1 MATMTMTAAR
11 TAPTVL
17 QTALKEAAITAF
29 IVFMLTF
36 LMIGFQSQAN
46 QGQQLTFVTRFGAI
60 AWGILLVPM
69 GRIALVY
76 DRHKQTGLALIG
88 GGIAFVYLFGGA
100 VISILTGI
108 PAVPYNDYIMGVAAP
123 GGIPMPFGDHVV
135 DAIFGL
141 GALYLLVKALITRRV
156 EAHGGLTVEAREAA
170 EERSAHRARRLSML
184 LGPALIVAAF
194 VIPFTPFANRSSI
207 GTLTLILTYV
217 MLGWGLNIVVGL
229 AGLLDLGY
237 VAFYA
242 VGAYTYAKL
251 SVELG
256 LNFWIC
262 LPLAGM
268 FAAFFGIMLGF
279 PVLRLRG
286 DYLAIVTLGFGEMV
300 RIVLVNWQ
308 SFTGGPGGIGGI
320 GKMTFFGI
328 PFEKNPPEGTV
339 AFHTLFG
346 IEFNVMHRLIFLYY
360 VILILAL
367 ITNFFT
373 IRLRR
378 LPIGRAWEALR
389 EDETACRALG
399 INPTNTKLT
408 AFAMGAMFA
417 GFAGSFF
424 AVKQFFVSPE
434 SFIFFESAI
443 ILAIVVLGGMGSQ
456 VGVALAAIL
465 LIGMPE
471 VLRELALYRMLAFGS
486 VMVLIMLWR
495 PRGLLAHR
503 EPTILLRRGNGKK
516 KPTTLP
522 RQEDD
527 KKKAEAAA

>member
-1 MATMTMTAAR
+1 MATIAM
-11 TAPTVL
+11 PTVKSAPSPMMV
-17 QTALKEAAITAF
+17 ALKEAGLTAF
-29 IVFMLTF
+29 VVFMLAF
-36 LMIGFQSQAN
+36 LMIGFESQAT
-46 QGQQLTFVTRFGAI
+46 QGQQLGYVTRFAAT
-60 AWGILLVPM
+60 AWGILLVPL
-69 GRIALVY
+69 GRIALVL
-76 DRHKQTGLALIG
+76 DRYGQSMPALVG
-88 GGIAFVYLFGGA
+88 GGIAFLYLFGGA
-100 VISILTGI
+100 VISLAAGI
-108 PAVPYNDYIMGVAAP
+108 PVVAYNEHLIGSELAAA
-123 GGIPMPFGDHVV
+123 GGIPMPFGDPII

-141 GALYLLVKALITRRV
+141 GALYLIIMGWRTLRRA
-156 EAHGGLTVEAREAA
+156 AHGELTLEEREAK
-170 EERSAHRARRLSML
+170 EERSSIRAKRLSLVLGPML
-184 LGPALIVAAF
+184 LVVAF
-194 VIPFTPFANRSSI
+194 VLPLTPLADRSLI

-251 SVELG
+251 SVD
-256 LNFWIC
+256 LNLSFWAS

-268 FAAFFGIMLGF
+268 FSAFFGVLLGF

-300 RIVLVNWQ
+300 RIILINWQ

-320 GKMTFFGI
+320 AKITFFGV
-328 PFEKNPPEGTV
+328 PFERDPAEGTQS
-339 AFHTLFG
+339 FHTLFG
-346 IEFNVMHRLIFLYY
+346 VEFSIMHRIVFLYY
-360 VILILAL
+360 LILVLAL
-367 ITNFFT
+367 VTNFFT
-373 IRLRR
+373 IRLRK

-399 INPTNTKLT
+399 INPRNTKLT

-424 AVKQFFVSPE
+424 AVKQFFISPE
-434 SFIFFESAI
+434 SFTFIESAV

-465 LIGMPE
+465 LIGLPE
-471 VLRELALYRMLAFGS
+471 VMRELALYRMLAFGA

-495 PRGLLAHR
+495 PKGLLAHR
-503 EPTILLRRGNGKK
+503 EPTILLNRGNGKS
-516 KPTTLP
+516 
-522 RQEDD
+522 
-527 KKKAEAAA
+527 KKAEARA

>member
-1 MATMTMTAAR
+1 MVATTMTGAKATSSPMQ
-11 TAPTVL
+11 V
-17 QTALKEAAITAF
+17 ALKEAALTAF
-29 IVFMLTF
+29 LIFMLSF
-36 LMIGFQSQAN
+36 LMVGFETQAQ
-46 QGQQLTFVTRFGAI
+46 QGQPLSYVTRFGAI
-60 AWGILLVPM
+60 IWGIILVPLGRMLLVYNRLGRPM
-69 GRIALVY
+69 P
-76 DRHKQTGLALIG
+76 ALIG
-88 GGIAFVYLFGGA
+88 GGLAFLYLFGGA
-100 VISILTGI
+100 VAALAFDILVI
-108 PAVPYNDYIMGVAAP
+108 PFNDYFGPAA
-123 GGIPMPFGDHVV
+123 GAAGIPMPFADPIM

-141 GALYLLVKALITRRV
+141 GGLYLVVLGVQTLRRV
-156 EAHGGLTVEAREAA
+156 AHGELTLEAREAK
-170 EERSAHRARRLSML
+170 EERSSARAKRLSL
-184 LGPALIVAAF
+184 VLGPTLIVVA
-194 VIPFTPFANRSSI
+194 VMIPFTPFSDRGLI
-207 GTLTLILTYV
+207 ETLTLILTYV

-242 VGAYTYAKL
+242 VGAYSYAKL
-251 SVELG
+251 SLDLG
-256 LNFWIC
+256 LDFWAS

-268 FAAFFGIMLGF
+268 FAAFFGVALGF

-300 RIVLVNWQ
+300 RIILINWQ
-308 SFTGGPGGIGGI
+308 SFTGGPNGISGI
-320 GKMTFFGI
+320 QKITFFGF
-328 PFEKNPPEGTV
+328 PFERNAPEGVVT
-339 AFHTLFG
+339 FNKLFG
-346 IEFNVMHRLIFLYY
+346 LEFSTMHRILFLYY
-360 VILILAL
+360 VILGLAL

-399 INPTNTKLT
+399 INPTTTKLT

-424 AVKQFFVSPE
+424 AVRQLFISPE
-434 SFIFFESAI
+434 SFVFIESAV

-465 LIGMPE
+465 LIGLPE
-471 VLRELALYRMLAFGS
+471 VMRELSLYRMLAFGA

-495 PRGLLAHR
+495 PKGLLAHR

-516 KPTTLP
+516 KAGAP
-522 RQEDD
+522 
-527 KKKAEAAA
+527 A

>member
-1 MATMTMTAAR
+1 MATMTMPASRTTPTALR
-11 TAPTVL
+11 V
-17 QTALKEAAITAF
+17 ALKEAALTAF
-29 IVFMLTF
+29 LVFMLSF
-36 LMIGFQSQAN
+36 LMIGFQTQAN
-46 QGQQLTFVTRFGAI
+46 QGAPLSFVTRFGAI

-69 GRIALVY
+69 GRIALVL
-76 DRHKQTGLALIG
+76 DRYQQSTPALIG

-100 VISILTGI
+100 VVSILTGM
-108 PAVPYNDYIMGVAAP
+108 PAVSYNDYITGIAAP
-123 GGIPMPFGDHVV
+123 GGIPMPFGDHIV

-141 GALYLLVKALITRRV
+141 GGLFLVVKAVQTKRIA
-156 EAHGGLTVEAREAA
+156 AHGGLTVEVREAK
-170 EERSAHRARRLSML
+170 EERSALRAKRLSL
-184 LGPALIVAAF
+184 VLGPILVVTAL
-194 VIPFTPFANRSSI
+194 VIPLTPFSDRSLI

-251 SVELG
+251 SVDLG
-256 LNFWIC
+256 LDFWAS
-262 LPLAGM
+262 LPLAGV
-268 FAAFFGIMLGF
+268 FAACFGIMLGF

-300 RIVLVNWQ
+300 RIILVNWQ
-308 SFTGGPGGIGGI
+308 SFTGGPAGIGGI
-320 GKMTFFGI
+320 AKMTFFGV
-328 PFEKNPPEGTV
+328 PFDKNPPEGTHS
-339 AFHTLFG
+339 FHTLFG
-346 IEFNVMHRLIFLYY
+346 IEFSVMHRLVFLYY
-360 VILILAL
+360 VILVLAL

-424 AVKQFFVSPE
+424 AVKQFFISPE
-434 SFIFFESAI
+434 SFTFFESAV

-465 LIGMPE
+465 LIGLPE
-471 VLRELALYRMLAFGS
+471 VMRELSLYRMLAFGA

-503 EPTILLRRGNGKK
+503 EPTILLRRGK
-516 KPTTLP
+516 T
-522 RQEDD
+522 
-527 KKKAEAAA
+527 KKAGAPA